1 MCSRELPAGVPST
14 LENKAGGALKNLK
27 LLTEGRDKVP
37 QTAASVSG
45 PCVLPGGSATVSL
58 RRCLAP
64 GASGETGDVMWCDVM
79 WPTRCPPQSL
89 CHRHSVGVVSPP
101 ADCRDGDSS

>member
-14 LENKAGGALKNLK
+14 LENKAGGALKSLK

-64 GASGETGDVMWCDVM
+64 GASGETGDVMWCDVAYQVSSSVLV
-79 WPTRCPPQSL
+79 PQAFSWCCL
-89 CHRHSVGVVSPP
+89 PSR
-101 ADCRDGDSS
+101 